1 MIFLTRM
8 DKQEMYINPD
18 HIVSIEETPDTVI
31 ALFNGNHF
39 IVNERASVIISR
51 IVAYRA
57 KIIRRSGGAGRKK
70 RPERLGIS
78 LFRSSTLNRD
88 IVCPE
93 KCSVHERSPLHSREL

>member
-31 ALFNGNHF
+31 ALFNGHHF
-39 IVNERASVIISR
+39 IVMERASIIISR

-57 KIIRRSGGAGRKK
+57 KIIRRSGALGRRKPTYRQK
-70 RPERLGIS
+70 MS
-78 LFRSSTLNRD
+78 QFRSSTLNRD
-88 IVCPE
+88 IICPE
-93 KCSVHERSPLHSREL
+93 NSSVHERSPLHSREL